1 MEMMER
7 LVQDRIESSRDQA
20 GFSLIE
26 VLICIM
32 LAGTVILG
40 LAYGMLTLMRVNKST
55 SEREQIQLAIGNYT
69 ERILVSKYI
78 PCAAAPAQQPTVA
91 NYNALPGLWTPTL
104 SGMTA
109 KITKVEYWNDS
120 TERFVAACP
129 TTSDQGTQ
137 RLNVEVAWRGRT
149 GTGQV
154 VIAHRSDP
162 TP

>member
-7 LVQDRIESSRDQA
+7 LVQDRVESNRGQS

-32 LAGTVILG
+32 LAGTIITS
-40 LAYGMLTLMRVNKST
+40 LAYGMLTLMGVNKST

-69 ERILVSKYI
+69 ERVLVADYI
-78 PCAAAPAQQPTVA
+78 PCAAAPAIQPTVA

-104 SGMTA
+104 PGMTA
-109 KITKVEYWNDS
+109 KITKVEYWNES

-129 TTSDQGTQ
+129 ATPDQGAQ
-137 RLNVEVAWRGRT
+137 RLSVEVTWRGRT
-149 GTGQV
+149 GTGQIV
-154 VIAHRSDP
+154 MTNRSEP